1 MVRMERRHEIIK
13 QNDLNFLEKCAQDC
27 QKRRVVK
34 GAKGVEFGV
43 YVVSFLLLCCDVCCL
58 SLQRDHL
65 RFPQEVKD
73 PFFSF
78 LLLLLLIAPLPSSI
92 HNRLAPAQCFSS
104 TIIMLQ
110 PQKSRRKKEEK
121 SKNKKSE
128 CRRQQK
134 RNEMCDSKEEK
145 TMF

>member
-1 MVRMERRHEIIK
+1 MVWMERRHEITK
-13 QNDLNFLEKCAQDC
+13 QNDLNFLEKRAQDR
-27 QKRRVVK
+27 QKIRVEK

-58 SLQRDHL
+58 SLQRHHL
-65 RFPQEVKD
+65 HFPQGMKD

-104 TIIMLQ
+104 TIITAST
-110 PQKSRRKKEEK
+110 PEEPEEK
-121 SKNKKSE
+121 RGKK
-128 CRRQQK
+128 QK
-134 RNEMCDSKEEK
+134 QKIRMQKIAK
-145 TMF
+145 TQ